1 MSPSLVSPETMQRI
15 RQIELRTRKLV
26 DASFAGAYHSVFKGR
41 GLAFESVRPYQPGDS
56 VRDIDWNVTARND
69 EAYVKN
75 YAEEREL
82 TVVLVLDSSASC
94 LFGTVKQH
102 KCDLAA
108 EVGAVLALAA
118 ARNNDKVG
126 VMVFSDQV
134 ERFIPP
140 RKGRNHVLRVI
151 GELLAAHPARSTTN
165 LPAALQSLNR
175 LLKQRAI
182 IFLMSDFL
190 AAPQEYARE
199 LLVLGR
205 RHDVIAIVLSD
216 PREKAW
222 PSVGLVGLKDA
233 ETGAEHWVDTSSQA
247 WQQRFARQTVRF
259 QQLRD
264 SVLAK
269 ARADRI
275 DLSVDDDY
283 VKALTAF
290 FRRRERQL
298 SR

>member
-1 MSPSLVSPETMQRI
+1 MLPSPVSPQTMQRI
-15 RQIELRTRKLV
+15 KQIELRTRKLV

-102 KCDLAA
+102 KRDLAA
-108 EVGAVLALAA
+108 EVGAVVALAA

-151 GELLAAHPARSTTN
+151 GELLAARPAERTTD
-165 LPAALQSLNR
+165 LTAALQSLNR

-182 IFLMSDFL
+182 IFLLSDFL
-190 AAPQEYARE
+190 ASPQEYARE

-216 PREKAW
+216 PREKTW

-233 ETGAEHWVDTSSQA
+233 ETGAEQWVDTSSQA
-247 WQQRFARQTVRF
+247 WQQRFTRQTTRF

-275 DLSVDDDY
+275 DLSVNDDY

-290 FRRRERQL
+290 FRKRERQL